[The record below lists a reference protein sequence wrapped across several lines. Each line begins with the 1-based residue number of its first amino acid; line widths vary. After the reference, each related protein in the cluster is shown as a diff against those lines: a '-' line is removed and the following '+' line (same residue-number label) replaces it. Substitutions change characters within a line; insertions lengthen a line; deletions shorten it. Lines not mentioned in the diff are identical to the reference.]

1 MQELSEFRLKC
12 FQLLQSEKGMK
23 VSLDALIFA
32 AAIEKK
38 RQTALEIGAGT
49 GIVSLVLAQDS
60 LTDIT
65 AVEIDPYIASICK
78 KNFSNSPFSDRLELF
93 CENFIDYSS
102 RTEQRFE
109 LIISNPPFFHGSKQA
124 TEKKRN
130 LARHEMEFSYRD
142 IFQASKTLLTEN
154 GLIYLLMPFPRKSEI
169 LSEALRYGLH
179 LEELTAIKSR
189 PQKEPKT
196 AIFRFSREK
205 SRAKETEIVV
215 YGAQGN
221 TYTKP
226 ISSLLKPYLLKL

>member
-1 MQELSEFRLKC
+1 M
-12 FQLLQSEKGMK
+12 
-23 VSLDALIFA
+23 
-32 AAIEKK
+32 
-38 RQTALEIGAGT
+38 
-49 GIVSLVLAQDS
+49 LAQDS

-65 AVEIDPYIASICK
+65 AVEIDPYIASICQ
-78 KNFSNSPFSDRLELF
+78 KNFTNSSFSDRLELL

-102 RTEQRFE
+102 RTKQRFE

-142 IFQASKTLLTEN
+142 IFQASQTLLTEN

-189 PQKEPKT
+189 PQKEPK
-196 AIFRFSREK
+196 RLFSDSRRTKSYTKEK
-205 SRAKETEIVV
+205 ELLV

-226 ISSLLKPYLLKL
+226 LSSLLKPYLLKL